1 MWTWS
6 QILEGTQTA
15 VPSIIIDQNCYCML
29 LLPSFELAELKWSSP
44 SFGLPRRFV
53 VVMEVAQ

>member
-15 VPSIIIDQNCYCML
+15 VPSIIIEPEL
-29 LLPSFELAELKWSSP
+29 LQLPSFELAELKWSSP

-53 VVMEVAQ
+53 VVMVAQ